1 MNTQSIQVALSS
13 SFYLT
18 GRLNQAIRPQLAA
31 VASAQS
37 PAAKVENDKQ
47 TLTSNPNKVIE
58 KQVFKGLDKTSGT
71 DSKKEVDG
79 NDSEFNPEKL
89 ARKIMKFVNQS
100 YRQLQSEDPNFDKAK
115 FFSQV
120 KQGLETGFAD
130 AKDTLSK
137 LGMSNA
143 ETQKGIDAA
152 YANIQQALTKLESAN
167 QASSVDPAATA
178 TNPVAQLQG
187 FSAQMNQS
195 AEVQVV
201 TKEGD
206 IVKIKLSQSAAT
218 TQGSVNL
225 QQNGQSATA
234 FQLSSENSSNFSV
247 SVQGNLNEDE
257 QASLKKLL
265 KEMDTVGQDFF
276 KGNVKD
282 AFEHTQKIGLDTG
295 QIASFSLSLSSSKSI
310 QAVAAYQQ
318 AATPDQQVDQGK
330 IKQAT
335 DFFSQ
340 ARDLLKTAQEALKP
354 FENPLSVFDALF
366 GGVNQ
371 VAASAEPKQIE
382 STAALQQ
389 IIKPLGETVLATEP
403 KVPVQA

>member
-31 VASAQS
+31 VGSAQS
-37 PAAKVENDKQ
+37 SAPKVENDKQ
-47 TLTSNPNKVIE
+47 TLTTNPNKVIE

-71 DSKKEVDG
+71 DSKKEIDG

-89 ARKIMKFVNQS
+89 ARKILKFVDQS

-115 FFSQV
+115 FFSQI
-120 KQGLETGFAD
+120 KQGVETGFAD
-130 AKDTLSK
+130 AKDALSK
-137 LGMSNA
+137 LGVSNA
-143 ETQKGIDAA
+143 ETQQGIDAA
-152 YANIQQALTKLESAN
+152 YANIQQALTKLESAD
-167 QASSVDPAATA
+167 QAPSVGSATTA

-187 FSAQMNQS
+187 FSAQMSQS

-206 IVKIKLSQSAAT
+206 IVKIKLSQSVAT
-218 TQGSVNL
+218 TQGSVSF
-225 QQNGQSATA
+225 QQNGQSASA
-234 FQLSSENSSNFSV
+234 FQFSSENSSNLSV

-265 KEMDTVGQDFF
+265 KEMDSVGQDFF
-276 KGNVKD
+276 KGNLKD

-295 QIASFSLSLSSSKSI
+295 QIAGFSLSLSSSKSI

-318 AATPDQQVDQGK
+318 AATPDQQVDPGK

-340 ARDLLKTAQEALKP
+340 SRDVLKTAQEALKS

-366 GGVNQ
+366 SGVNQ
-371 VAASAEPKQIE
+371 VAASAEPTSAE
-382 STAALQQ
+382 SAASLQQ
-389 IIKPLGETVLATEP
+389 IIKPLGEAVLA
-403 KVPVQA
+403 ASARS